1 MCPIHSCIYVLW
13 NLKFTCTSYSILL
26 IFQAELKGATA
37 TEYGLVF
44 GIFELVVFIVS
55 PIYGQHLNR
64 IGPKYLFNGGIFTTG
79 ICAIL
84 FGLLDKVEGHYPF
97 IILSFIIRIIEAT
110 GNAAFLTASFAII
123 AKEFPDNVATTF
135 VSISLSMFMDIL
147 T

>member
-1 MCPIHSCIYVLW
+1 MKFKCIL
-13 NLKFTCTSYSILL
+13 YSIFFN
-26 IFQAELKGATA
+26 FQAELKGATA

-135 VSISLSMFMDIL
+135 VSIKLYIF
-147 T
+147 